1 MKTEIQLP
9 AAELR
14 VALAGLNKVASKRAV
29 LLVLQQARLTRN
41 DRGVVTLQA
50 TDLDSYASYIAGDF
64 QPGPVVDVLVPLV
77 ALTKTV
83 RGTKGDVVIVPGK
96 KTIAIRYLVGT
107 TPMEESFDSVAVSEW
122 PAAPTVPD
130 EKPLVLDT
138 HLKAALQQAFE
149 CASEDE
155 SRQVI
160 MGAHLDVSAKAGHY
174 VVATNGRHLYSAN
187 SFTLALKDSLTI
199 PTRKFLLWP
208 DFVNDGDWSVCTR
221 PPADKD
227 PGFVRVTS
235 THWQFI
241 TRLCDQKY
249 PNWRNAVPEAT
260 KEVTRVDLA
269 ESSAATLLQLI
280 PRLPGGDMFN
290 EPLTIKVHQA
300 RVFVSGRVKI
310 GKAPEIEI
318 EGVKVS
324 GPNENIVSLNRE
336 YFARALRFGLNRIE
350 IEDELSIVRFVNG
363 GRQIVVMPLRPEQ
376 AGAAPTAATPPK
388 PPSTNGAAATPSA
401 PPTEPPTE
409 TERKEMNSNTMT
421 APERGN
427 LRSHNGTNG
436 EENSAFKTVVEQIE
450 SIKTKLKETLN
461 DLNQAL
467 TLIKGAEKEK
477 RLNEKEMESVRTT
490 LRSLQ
495 KVQI

>member
-14 VALAGLNKVASKRAV
+14 VVLAGLNKVASKRAV
-29 LLVLQQARLTRN
+29 LPVLQQVRLTRS
-41 DRGVVTLQA
+41 DRGVVTLQ
-50 TDLDSYASYIAGDF
+50 TTNLDSYATYIAADF
-64 QPGPVVDVLVPLV
+64 QPGPAIDVLVPLA

-83 RGTKGDVVIVPGK
+83 KGTKGEVVIVPDK
-96 KTIAIRYLVGT
+96 RSVVIRSFVGT
-107 TPMEESFDSVAVSEW
+107 MPMEESFDTIAVAEW
-122 PAAPTVPD
+122 PPAPSVP
-130 EKPLVLDT
+130 EAKPLVLDNN
-138 HLKAALQQAFE
+138 LKATLQQAFE

-155 SRQVI
+155 SRPVI
-160 MGAHLDVSAKAGHY
+160 MGAHLDVSAKSGHY

-199 PTRKFLLWP
+199 PTRKFLLSA
-208 DFVNDGDWSVCTR
+208 DFVNDGDWSVCVR
-221 PPADKD
+221 PPEEKD
-227 PGFVRVTS
+227 PGYVQITS
-235 THWQFI
+235 THWRFI

-249 PNWRNAVPEAT
+249 PNWRNAVPEPAR
-260 KEVTRVDLA
+260 EVTRVDLA

-280 PRLPGGDMFN
+280 PRLPGADMFN
-290 EPLTIKVHQA
+290 EPLTIKVQQG
-300 RVFVSGRVKI
+300 RVFVSGRVKF

-318 EGVKVS
+318 EGRVT
-324 GPNENIVSLNRE
+324 GPKDNLVSLNRE

-376 AGAAPTAATPPK
+376 AGPAPIAAAPPKTPINQ
-388 PPSTNGAAATPSA
+388 SGAAAPPSA
-401 PPTEPPTE
+401 PPAENPTE
-409 TERKEMNSNTMT
+409 TERKDMSANTMT
-421 APERGN
+421 APQRGN
-427 LRSHNGTNG
+427 LQSHNGTNG
-436 EENSAFKTVVEQIE
+436 EDNSAFKAVVEQIE

-467 TLIKGAEKEK
+467 TLIKAAEKEK
-477 RLNEKEMESVRTT
+477 RLNEKEMDSVRTT